1 MMKKLKYSVATLIAV
16 VLVVLMI
23 QNQGVMTTRFLFW
36 SLAMPGFVLMA
47 SVFLLGAIAGYAV
60 GRKTRLG

>member
-1 MMKKLKYSVATLIAV
+1 M
-16 VLVVLMI
+16 LVILMI

-36 SLAMPGFVLMA
+36 SLAMPGFVLLA
-47 SVFLLGAIAGYAV
+47 SVVLLGAIAGYAV